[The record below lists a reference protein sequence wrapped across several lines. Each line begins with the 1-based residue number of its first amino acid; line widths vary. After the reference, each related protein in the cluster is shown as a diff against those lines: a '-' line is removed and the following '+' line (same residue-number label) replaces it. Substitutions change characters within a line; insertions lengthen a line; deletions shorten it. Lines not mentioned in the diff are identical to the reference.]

1 MSSGGGVGEQDAA
14 GAVAT
19 GSEILPG
26 PTDLASARNSQP
38 SAAIEALCAE
48 HWLSVYR
55 IVSRRCRSKGEAEEI
70 TQEVFVRAL
79 AAHAEDVG
87 SEPPSRA
94 YVNQIARN
102 LVIDRWRAEQRR
114 PGSVTLDLDLPSQ
127 QPGPEEVTVAQ
138 DERQSLLEA
147 LDALPDR
154 YSEVLRLRLQEG
166 RSPMEV
172 GVLMGLNP
180 NAVRQLQ
187 FRAMQALRTQLS
199 QQNEGSK

>member
-1 MSSGGGVGEQDAA
+1 MTSGGGVGEQDAV

-19 GSEILPG
+19 GNEIVYG
-26 PTDLASARNSQP
+26 QDLASARSSQP
-38 SAAIEALCAE
+38 PIEALCAD

-55 IVSRRCRSKGEAEEI
+55 IVSRRCRTKPEAEEL

-79 AAHAEDVG
+79 AAHGEDVG
-87 SEPPSRA
+87 SEPISRA
-94 YVNQIARN
+94 YLNQIARN

-114 PGSVTLDLDLPSQ
+114 PGSVTLDLDLDLPSE

-138 DERQSLLEA
+138 DERQSLLDA

-187 FRAMQALRTQLS
+187 FRAIQALRTQLG